1 MPHTNNKGARDRKA
15 ARGSKKPAFLQKKAK
30 SSSQPSAKS
39 SVLPPTA
46 FVDPSIPK
54 NRQEQTQ
61 LIRRFHAIEKQ
72 LASPALTDSEE
83 RKKLE
88 EEREELGGLEG
99 YQAASVHGAEKSRG
113 GETSKWLVKQIK
125 ALKVGLDDEKKP
137 EKPVEPTILE
147 DGTKVWPKKERRKLR
162 LLDVGAIAGT
172 AYADFNWID
181 TTSIDL
187 NPQAEHVIKTNFFDF
202 PVPQTEEEKYDLVS
216 LSLVM
221 NYEGSLANR
230 GHMLLHSHSYLRP
243 RGYLYLVLP
252 LPCLTNSRYMTPD
265 RLRQI
270 LTSTGWEVAQ
280 QHDSSK
286 LTHWLLRR
294 SEQGP
299 DGQVWKRENM
309 REGVMRNNFV
319 IVVRPGEEVEKP
331 GEGKKRSAEDDD
343 AEDGG
348 ESKEEE
354 KLPPKKKQRGKKA
367 KANGTSPGAITA
379 AEDVKM
385 GDASAPVEA
394 EEKAVAPAP
403 APAVEGKKQ
412 EDQQPAQQ
420 PESKKLG
427 KNAKKKAAKA
437 AKAAA
442 ASGNGAGES
451 GAETTA

>member
-1 MPHTNNKGARDRKA
+1 MPHTNNKGAADRKA
-15 ARGSKKPAFLQKKAK
+15 NRGTKKPAFLLKKNAGSKKAK
-30 SSSQPSAKS
+30 SSAHPTAKS
-39 SVLPPTA
+39 SVLPTTADPT
-46 FVDPSIPK
+46 IPK

-61 LIRRFHAIEKQ
+61 LIRAFHAIEKQ
-72 LASPALTDSEE
+72 LASPALTDPEE

-88 EEREELGGLEG
+88 EERERLGGLEG
-99 YQAASVHGAEKSRG
+99 YQAASLHGGEKSRG

-125 ALKVGLDDEKKP
+125 AQKIGLDDEKKP

-202 PVPQTEEEKYDLVS
+202 PVPEKEEDKYDLVS

-265 RLRQI
+265 RLRSI
-270 LTSTGWEVAQ
+270 LASTGWDVAV
-280 QHDSSK
+280 QHDSAK

-294 SEQGP
+294 SEKGP
-299 DGQVWKRENM
+299 DGVAWKRESV
-309 REGVMRNNFV
+309 REGVSRNNFV
-319 IVVRPGEEVEKP
+319 IVVKPGEEVEKP
-331 GEGKKRSAEDDD
+331 GQGKK
-343 AEDGG
+343 
-348 ESKEEE
+348 
-354 KLPPKKKQRGKKA
+354 
-367 KANGTSPGAITA
+367 TA
-379 AEDVKM
+379 AAEEVAGEQASEQAPAAVAAQEDDVKM
-385 GDASAPVEA
+385 DDDTPVAVETKEAPTSAPEPA
-394 EEKAVAPAP
+394 KKEEP
-403 APAVEGKKQ
+403 
-412 EDQQPAQQ
+412 QQSA
-420 PESKKLG
+420 ESKKLG
-427 KNAKKKAAKA
+427 KNAKKKALKKAKA
-437 AKAAA
+437 AE
-442 ASGNGAGES
+442 ASA
-451 GAETTA
+451 